1 MEVKDYLQLEKKTF
15 AIIKYFINFYLN
27 KLNMSHLEA
36 LEYYKGSGYNPIN
49 NFLLTNKFKS
59 YFFYHFSKNNDK
71 KNNKNDKNDKLNE
84 LDKEIKEVLINN
96 YKLLFYIQDIDSIFR
111 ILPVYNKKI
120 TVFRGMHGCNKE
132 MKDIIYILETSKIG
146 STFSIPTYIS
156 SSLDINKALAFSE
169 TQLFKSY
176 IKKNMTVLGKKNI
189 ACNNIYNMFGDKL
202 FCIMKINIPKN
213 NKFIYLERIYKQNK
227 SDFTIENWEHEIL
240 LPRNSKIKL
249 VKKYDKLFSYTM
261 DHTNYKIKNIIK
273 DTVKYAPTRIYEFDY
288 EGYDDK
294 ELIIPIIDKVELS
307 KSLKNKKDMNLSK
320 NIYDKLY
327 DNRKKLQKKK
337 LKEM

>member
-1 MEVKDYLQLEKKTF
+1 MDVKDYLLLEKKTF
-15 AIIKYFINFYLN
+15 AIIKYYIHFYLN
-27 KLNMSHLEA
+27 KLNMSQKEA
-36 LEYYKGSGYNPIN
+36 LEYYKGAGYNSIN
-49 NFLLTNKFKS
+49 NFLVNDKFKL
-59 YFFYHFSKNNDK
+59 YFSHWSKNNDEK
-71 KNNKNDKNDKLNE
+71 KNKNNKNNKLNE
-84 LDKEIKEVLINN
+84 LDKEIKKVLINN

-120 TVFRGMHGCNKE
+120 IVYRGMHGCNKE

-146 STFSIPTYIS
+146 SIFSIPTYIS
-156 SSLDINKALAFSE
+156 SSLDINRALMFSP
-169 TQLFKSY
+169 TQLFKSN
-176 IKKNMTVLGKKNI
+176 IKKKNMTVLGKENI

-202 FCIMKINIPKN
+202 FFIMKINIPKN
-213 NKFIYLERIYKQNK
+213 NKFIYLERISKQNK

-249 VKKYDKLFSYTM
+249 VKKYDKLFSYSM
-261 DHTNYKIKNIIK
+261 EHTNYKIKNIIK
-273 DTVKYAPTRIYEFDY
+273 DTVKYTPTRIYEFEY

-294 ELIIPIIDKVELS
+294 ELTIPIIDKVELS
-307 KSLKNKKDMNLSK
+307 KSLINKKDINLSK

-327 DNRKKLQKKK
+327 NDRKKLQKKK